1 MSYAHVRL
9 IQKKRN
15 QNYLEY
21 QVESFDFNQQKEWEK
36 IGKLLINLPTNNY
49 QFYPEPVWE
58 SQKILPPSVF
68 GLEQTEREQV
78 IQSCYREYGGGA
90 WSMQIHHWATS
101 FLKHRSFPQYHPLTF
116 FPETVLSNQK
126 NKLNLVG

>member
-9 IQKKRN
+9 IQITKK
-15 QNYLEY
+15 QDQIEY

-36 IGKLLINLPTNNY
+36 IGQLLINLTNNNY
-49 QFYPEPVWE
+49 QFYPESVWK

-68 GLEQTEREQV
+68 ELEQIEREQV
-78 IQSCYREYGGGA
+78 IQACYPDYGGGA

-116 FPETVLSNQK
+116 FSEKVLSNQE
-126 NKLNLVG
+126 NELNLVG

>member
-9 IQKKRN
+9 RQIEKK
-15 QNYLEY
+15 QNHLEY

-36 IGKLLINLPTNNY
+36 IGKLSIDLTNNNY
-49 QFYPEPVWE
+49 QFYPEPVWK

-68 GLEQTEREQV
+68 GLEPTEREQV
-78 IQSCYREYGGGA
+78 IQSCYPDYGGGA

-101 FLKHRSFPQYHPLTF
+101 FLKRRSFPQYHPSTF
-116 FPETVLSNQK
+116 FPEKVLFPA
-126 NKLNLVG
+126 VRH